1 MRGRGASKNGLGRK
15 PGPWWSGENFLGC
28 PWFQASLHPSMA
40 PLNFCPVT
48 IWIASTV
55 QKIEFGKGTS
65 KKSEQYVEKVEKRKR
80 RKLKNK
86 NMEKEV

>member
-1 MRGRGASKNGLGRK
+1 MV
-15 PGPWWSGENFLGC
+15 PGVATPFHG
-28 PWFQASLHPSMA
+28 PSQ
-40 PLNFCPVT
+40 FCPVAN
-48 IWIASTV
+48 WIASTV
-55 QKIEFGKGTS
+55 QKIEFGKGAS

>member
-1 MRGRGASKNGLGRK
+1 MRARRKTAWRENQALGGLVK
-15 PGPWWSGENFLGC
+15 TFLGC
-28 PWFQASLHPSMA
+28 PWFRASLHPSMA